1 MIRWKYI
8 NRCFVFR
15 GLQIIIYNYYLLLRY
30 YYTSLVG
37 LCSNSVRVN
46 FIVTFVSVCVC
57 MYVFS
62 LYQQYTVFLEVI
74 TVSPPVL
81 SGALRNIVSKA
92 CICQLTNLAI

>member
-1 MIRWKYI
+1 
-8 NRCFVFR
+8 
-15 GLQIIIYNYYLLLRY
+15 
-30 YYTSLVG
+30 
-37 LCSNSVRVN
+37 
-46 FIVTFVSVCVC
+46 

-92 CICQLTNLAI
+92 CICQLTNLAIWIAFDVTDDRGAKQDVSWTNKRGALDAHVS